1 MTRDRDQ
8 DRSRTR
14 ARSRACKI
22 PRRIAA
28 SLRGGCLAGCL
39 STGLMALLA
48 ATAAAQAPA
57 ASSDGARA
65 AYASAAALQNRQA
78 WDLAADEWAGL
89 VAKHPDDALALK
101 GRYYLGICQLKS
113 DQWPEAAETF
123 RAVVASKADKETVAL
138 ARWELGR
145 GFFQA
150 AQAKPQPEAF
160 AAAAA
165 RLAEFVEKSPDHP
178 QSADARFFLGES
190 LWQAGK
196 RDEALAAWQ
205 AFLEAHPQSE
215 RLPDV
220 LYALGVGQAE
230 TGRKDEAAATL
241 ARFAEGFPKHTLADD
256 VALWRAEL
264 ATAAGKPADADK
276 LLSGIVD
283 RKGPKAADAL
293 ERLATA
299 RWNRK
304 DWPAAATAFAT
315 FAERFP
321 DSPRAR
327 RAAFSAGIAFTEAQ
341 KTAEARTWLA
351 KAAAGGGPEAGEAA
365 HRLVLLELAGKR
377 PDQAAE
383 MAKKA
388 LEKLAAANPAPDA
401 ETRRLAAKLALARGD
416 SLWEIRDKRSEALAA
431 YAAVI
436 KDHPDDPAAQAALSM
451 TALGQLE
458 AGNAAE
464 ALAAADRFLARHAAE
479 QANDKGKEK
488 TADADPLV
496 ADVRAIRAEALLA
509 RGDAAAAAA
518 AYAELVATAGDRAA
532 NLPRWRLR
540 QGAALAKGGQWRQAH
555 ETLAAAAG
563 GLEGDLAAE
572 GLLLDGSALLELKE
586 PQEAVKVL
594 EKLAK
599 AHPAWPRR
607 DEALALLSR
616 AKRDAGDKAGAA
628 AVAERLVAE
637 YPASQSADLAWYR
650 LGQARQDAGRYD
662 DAIQAFTRARETKP
676 KGLRAAASLLATG
689 WCHEAAGRLDEA
701 ERAWTGVVDGY
712 ADSPS
717 ARTALLA
724 RADARQRRGD
734 FRGGLADARGVLAKP
749 AAGKADEAAAD
760 ALLVEGLCLIGL
772 KDYESAIAALRK
784 RVEKHPD
791 APRTDRALFEL
802 GAAESLGGRS
812 AAATKSFADLVKR
825 FPKSPHAGDAAFELG
840 EAAWTAGDFAGA
852 AGHYGRAITAAE
864 AEPKNPTLAEQ
875 ARHKLAWTFV
885 SRGDHAAAA
894 KAFAAQ
900 LSAHSAGPLTADAE
914 AMRGESLFR
923 AGDAAGAA
931 AALEKAL
938 ADPKKL
944 SSADIRGLAAVRAA
958 ECAAKLERWEQSLA
972 FAERYLAAEPSGP
985 QAALARYAAAW
996 ARQNLGRLDEAL
1008 AGYRAIADASRT
1020 DLAARARLMEGEVL
1034 FEQGQH
1040 REAIKAFF
1048 KAAYGFGEK
1057 EAPAAFHPWQA
1068 QATFEAARC
1077 FEVLGQKDKARGLY
1091 AELVDRYPDCQQTPA
1106 ARKRLD
1112 ALGPGK

>member
-1 MTRDRDQ
+1 
-8 DRSRTR
+8 
-14 ARSRACKI
+14 
-22 PRRIAA
+22 
-28 SLRGGCLAGCL
+28 
-39 STGLMALLA
+39 MALA
-48 ATAAAQAPA
+48 APGAARAQEPA
-57 ASSDGARA
+57 ASSDAARA

-78 WDLAADEWAGL
+78 WDLAADEWAAL
-89 VAKHPDDALALK
+89 VAKHPDDPLALK

-113 DQWPEAAETF
+113 DQWPKAAETF

-145 GFFQA
+145 GSFQA

-178 QSADARFFLGES
+178 QLPDARFFLGEAF
-190 LWQAGK
+190 WQAGR

-205 AFLEAHPQSE
+205 AFLKAHPQSE

-241 ARFAEGFPKHTLADD
+241 ARFAEGFPRHTLADD
-256 VALWRAEL
+256 VALWRADL
-264 ATAAGKPADADK
+264 AGATGKPADADK
-276 LLSGIVD
+276 LLAAVVD

-304 DWPAAATAFAT
+304 DWPAAAAAFAS
-315 FAERFP
+315 FAERHP

-327 RAAFSAGIAFTEAQ
+327 RATLSAGIAFSEAG

-388 LEKLAAANPAPDA
+388 LEKLAAANPSPDA
-401 ETRRLAAKLALARGD
+401 ETRRLAAKLALARAD
-416 SLWEIRDKRSEALAA
+416 ALWENRDRRADALAA

-436 KDHPDDPAAQAALSM
+436 KDHPDDPAAKAALSM

-464 ALAAADRFLARHAAE
+464 ALAAADRFLARHAA
-479 QANDKGKEK
+479 GKADEK
-488 TADADPLV
+488 SAADDAMV

-509 RGDAAAAAA
+509 KGDAAAAAA
-518 AYAELVATAGDRAA
+518 AYAELVAKAGGKGAS
-532 NLPRWRLR
+532 LPRWRLR
-540 QGAALAKGGQWRQAH
+540 QGAALAKAGQWRQAH
-555 ETLAAAAG
+555 EALAAAAG

-586 PQEAVKVL
+586 PKEAVKVL
-594 EKLAK
+594 EKLEK

-616 AKRDAGDKAGAA
+616 ANRDAGDKAAAA

-662 DAIQAFTRARETKP
+662 DAIKAFTKAREAKP
-676 KGLRAAASLLATG
+676 KGPRAAASLLATG

-701 ERAWTGVVDGY
+701 EWAWTGVVDGHP
-712 ADSPS
+712 DSPS

-734 FRGGLADARGVLAKP
+734 FKGGLADARGVLAKP

-772 KDYESAIAALRK
+772 KDYPPAIAALRK
-784 RVEKHPD
+784 RVEQHPQ
-791 APRTDRALFEL
+791 AARTDRALFEL
-802 GAAESLGGRS
+802 GAAESLGGRGAD
-812 AAATKSFADLVKR
+812 AAKSFAELVKR
-825 FPKSPHAGDAAFELG
+825 FPTSPHAGDAAFELG
-840 EAAWTAGDFAGA
+840 EAAWTAGDFAAA

-864 AEPKNPTLAEQ
+864 ADPKNPTLAEQ

-900 LSAHSAGPLTADAE
+900 LSAHPAGPLAADAE

-931 AALEKAL
+931 AAFEKAL

-958 ECAAKLERWEQSLA
+958 ECAAKLERWEPSLA
-972 FAERYLAAEPSGP
+972 FADRYLAAEPSGP
-985 QAALARYAAAW
+985 QAAQARYAAAW

-1106 ARKRLD
+1106 ARKRLE